1 MSGSRRALTLALAV
15 ALFVIGVVFAVFVQD
30 DPASLIWV
38 VVVAIVIPWLVTR
51 GLRYFH

>member
-15 ALFVIGVVFAVFVQD
+15 ALFVIGVVLTVFVLD
-30 DPASLIWV
+30 DPAFLIWIV
-38 VVVAIVIPWLVTR
+38 VFAIVGPWLVTR